1 MIIVWEFIRLIEDR
15 KEAGLSTEG
24 ERERDRIDEQ
34 LPVARNLTLK
44 VLKSEELMG
53 ALLPMRE

>member
-1 MIIVWEFIRLIEDR
+1 MIIVWEYIRLIEDR
-15 KEAGLSTEG
+15 KEAGLSADR

-44 VLKSEELMG
+44 VLKSEEVMG
-53 ALLPMRE
+53 AL